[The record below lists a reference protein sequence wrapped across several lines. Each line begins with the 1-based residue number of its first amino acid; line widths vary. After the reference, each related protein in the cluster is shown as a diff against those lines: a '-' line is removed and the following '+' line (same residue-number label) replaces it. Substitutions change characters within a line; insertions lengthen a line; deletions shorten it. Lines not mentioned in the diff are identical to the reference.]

1 MCYIR
6 IRNPSDAIIF
16 SQREKK
22 RLEEKSPRKKSKISR
37 EGTDVAA
44 LRKSL
49 LKKTTLWKRSER
61 FRVKFASHLKKK
73 RTKMK
78 KMSRDAR
85 LPPQNKTREL
95 FCCFPYSFEP
105 SSSFDAKRRERT
117 RRDDTMAR

>member
-49 LKKTTLWKRSER
+49 LKKTTLEKKREVSR
-61 FRVKFASHLKKK
+61 QIRFASKKK
-73 RTKMK
+73 TDQNEKNV
-78 KMSRDAR
+78 SRRSPA
-85 LPPQNKTREL
+85 PSKQNKGAVLL
-95 FCCFPYSFEP
+95 FPLQF
-105 SSSFDAKRRERT
+105 
-117 RRDDTMAR
+117 

>member
-37 EGTDVAA
+37 EGTDVA
-44 LRKSL
+44 KSL
-49 LKKTTLWKRSER
+49 EKDDFVEKKREVSR
-61 FRVKFASHLKKK
+61 QIRFASKKK

>member
-49 LKKTTLWKRSER
+49 LKKTTLEKKREVSR
-61 FRVKFASHLKKK
+61 QIRFASKKK

>member
-61 FRVKFASHLKKK
+61 FRVKYASHLKKTDQNEK
-73 RTKMK
+73 NV
-78 KMSRDAR
+78 SRRSPA
-85 LPPQNKTREL
+85 PSKQNKGAVLL
-95 FCCFPYSFEP
+95 FPLQF
-105 SSSFDAKRRERT
+105 
-117 RRDDTMAR
+117 